1 MFALN
6 NFLNPTSF
14 SYSVP
19 RQFNSTVDATY
30 KDGIY
35 TATIDAAGADK
46 TKFNVSVN
54 RANEL
59 VVSYPHTEGFR
70 CRPFSCYFPLYKLAV
85 VDTKATYVDGVLM
98 IELTTQKPTDTTHT
112 IPVN

>member
-6 NFLNPTSF
+6 TFLNPTSF
-14 SYSVP
+14 SYPVP
-19 RQFNSTVDATY
+19 RESRSVVEATY

-35 TATIDAAGADK
+35 TATIDAPGADK

-59 VVSYPHTEGFR
+59 VVSYPQTEGFR
-70 CRPFSCYFPLYKLAV
+70 CRSFNYYFPLYKLAV

-98 IELTTQKPTDTTHT
+98 IELATQKPTDTTHT
-112 IPVN
+112 IQVN